1 MSGYKYYTS
10 GSPTT
15 FSSASQTWID
25 NFDANLNWQWDNASD
40 LFWITEESSFAS
52 GSYVDVQVRIN
63 HGINSYT
70 GAKLGDDWK
79 LLLFK
84 DRNHNVDIGLKY
96 QFSDSVWLTINTEK
110 LKNLACS
117 VLTRRCNNV
126 LRWMSSSGSEIYSE
140 PCAIEYEI
148 AGTDDNITSDNI
160 ITPNGLI
167 KVYTQQNSKTNTITE
182 NQRFLFGSPKN
193 WVCFRVQGGGIRN
206 FLNQKTVD
214 NTSSQLL
221 MLKMDT
227 NYTNNDTDDLING
240 IADFY
245 KYTSS
250 GSSTQVNNIV
260 VSPND
265 GIILEGENQTFD
277 VRYYSGSTVLSGSFI
292 FSVSGSMVPNSN
304 YTFSTLSANTF
315 NVTNN
320 TMYLDYPLNILCS
333 GSSGSRIFE
342 ISLSGEW

>member
-1 MSGYKYYTS
+1 MGFKYYPMPDQLLTA
-10 GSPTT
+10 
-15 FSSASQTWID
+15 SAVLINQ
-25 NFDANLNWQWDNASD
+25 FQASLTD
-40 LFWITEESSFAS
+40 LFNVSSDVFDINEESVFAS
-52 GSYVDVQVRIN
+52 GSYVSIKVRIT
-63 HGINSYT
+63 SAVDVLT
-70 GAKLGDDWK
+70 QTRLGDD
-79 LLLFK
+79 FK
-84 DRNHNVDIGLKY
+84 RIL
-96 QFSDSVWLTINTEK
+96 FSDINHPVYVGMKYSFSDNTWIGWNIENIKTLTSSIT
-110 LKNLACS
+110 
-117 VLTRRCNNV
+117 VRRCNNV

-148 AGTDDNITSDNI
+148 AGTDNNISSDNI
-160 ITPNGLI
+160 VTPNGLV

-182 NQRFLFGSPKN
+182 NQRFLFGSPTN

-250 GSSTQVNNIV
+250 GSSTQINNIV

-292 FSVSGSMVPNSN
+292 FSVSGSMVPNNN

>member
-1 MSGYKYYTS
+1 MGFKYYPMPDQLLTA
-10 GSPTT
+10 
-15 FSSASQTWID
+15 SAVLINQ
-25 NFDANLNWQWDNASD
+25 FQASLTD
-40 LFWITEESSFAS
+40 LFNVSSDVFDINEESVFAS
-52 GSYVDVQVRIN
+52 GSYVSIKVRIT
-63 HGINSYT
+63 SAVDVLT
-70 GAKLGDDWK
+70 QTRLGDD
-79 LLLFK
+79 FK
-84 DRNHNVDIGLKY
+84 RIL
-96 QFSDSVWLTINTEK
+96 FSDINHSVYVGMKYSFSDNTWIGWNIENIKTLTSSIT
-110 LKNLACS
+110 
-117 VLTRRCNNV
+117 VRRCNNV

-148 AGTDDNITSDNI
+148 AGTDNNISSDNI
-160 ITPNGLI
+160 VTPNGLV

-182 NQRFLFGSPKN
+182 NQRFLFGSPTN

-250 GSSTQVNNIV
+250 GSSTQINNIV

-292 FSVSGSMVPNSN
+292 FSVSGSMVPNNN